1 MGNYPD
7 ILLLALLGLVI
18 GSFLNVCIYR
28 LPRNESIIRPGSSC
42 PDCKKK
48 LAWWHK
54 IPLLSYIILFG
65 RCNYCHSPISKS
77 YFFVEVL
84 TAICFAVLFT
94 KFGISVQFFVYS
106 VFISLM
112 IVIAIIDLKY
122 YVILD
127 IMTISGIVFG
137 FITALLQVQIIS
149 PIDSIIGLVSG
160 ILTLYLIR
168 IIGNKLMRKE
178 SMGLGDIKL
187 AGLIGVFLGWQLI
200 LLSLF
205 LSSLMISLIHLFQ
218 LMMSKSKVNKQYPL
232 GFYFS
237 TGAIICLFF
246 GKEIIDMYVMYIL

>member
-1 MGNYPD
+1 LGNYPYL
-7 ILLLALLGLVI
+7 LLLALLGSVI

-28 LPRNESIIRPGSSC
+28 LPRNESIVRPGSIC

-48 LAWWHK
+48 LAWRHK

-77 YFFVEVL
+77 YFFVELL

-94 KFGISVQFFVYS
+94 KFGISIQLFVYS

-112 IVIAIIDLKY
+112 IMIAMIDLKH

-137 FITALLQVQIIS
+137 VITALLQVQINS

-168 IIGNKLMRKE
+168 IIGNKLLHKE

-205 LSSLMISLIHLFQ
+205 LASLMITLIHIFQ
-218 LMMSKSKVNKQYPL
+218 LMLSKSKVNKQYPL

-237 TGAIICLFF
+237 TGAIICSFF
-246 GKEIIDMYVMYIL
+246 GKEIIDTYVTYIW

>member
-1 MGNYPD
+1 MTNP
-7 ILLLALLGLVI
+7 
-18 GSFLNVCIYR
+18 N
-28 LPRNESIIRPGSSC
+28 
-42 PDCKKK
+42 
-48 LAWWHK
+48 
-54 IPLLSYIILFG
+54 LF
-65 RCNYCHSPISKS
+65 
-77 YFFVEVL
+77 
-84 TAICFAVLFT
+84 
-94 KFGISVQFFVYS
+94 
-106 VFISLM
+106 
-112 IVIAIIDLKY
+112 
-122 YVILD
+122 ILD

-205 LSSLMISLIHLFQ
+205 LSSLLITLIHILQ
-218 LMMSKSKVNKQYPL
+218 LVISKSKVNKQYPL

-237 TGAIICLFF
+237 ISAIICLFI
-246 GKEIIDMYVMYIL
+246 GNEIIDTYIMYILR